1 MHEPSIEMWVEFYA
15 RQGWKL
21 FPVHGVSP
29 DKGCTCGDPDC
40 RNPGKHPANAS
51 GFKEATDADFVL
63 RSWFGECNRNIG
75 LATGSKSGVFVLDVD
90 GPDGERALRELQEE
104 HGRLPATRT
113 SFTGRGEHRFFRM
126 PDGEKISNS
135 TSKLGPKLDIR
146 GDGGYVIL
154 PPSHHASGAQYRW
167 RESRDEIAE
176 APAWLIAKIRS
187 RPQDERPT
195 EIRSPSTADDQ
206 TTARARDAL
215 TFIDPDRSYDDWVSV
230 GMALRAMGCDFSLW
244 DDWSSKGEKYVAKE
258 MASKWRSF
266 TGSGVAEGT
275 LWRMAEAG
283 GWSNSPAVEVDIDPT
298 PTPKTSAVYL
308 PDAGEVGH
316 RLIPED
322 EPRLPFAASSVP
334 GMIGETVS
342 WILEGANKPQP
353 EVTLLAVLA
362 AVAAV
367 GGRKYEST
375 KYRTRLNLYMCSVA
389 PSGSGKDAPRKALDE
404 LFREAGLHDRHM
416 GDQEFISAIG
426 LLTSIA
432 QKPSQLMMIDE
443 LGAVLS
449 GINSRGAP
457 AHEAKV
463 RTLLLKLF
471 SSSGGRITSG
481 TYADPKRKPIV
492 IDKPALSIYGSTT
505 ERTYAR
511 ALTTDMVESG
521 DINRWVVLPSSV
533 GMPKSNFDACPT
545 PPPESLRSAWMALG
559 AATAPPASESD
570 LTTYDDPC
578 DNVRAPIPVEWSDD
592 ALAAL
597 RAYQIEVDGNQREL
611 SERGYG
617 ALWGRAYEQAMKIAM
632 LFAVSRNPDAPQV
645 SDEDF
650 NVARM
655 IVTTSVDYLVWTVH
669 NNVIDDTPRA
679 RIEQKIRDAVTKAG
693 PAGLGYTDMARLT
706 KGVQT
711 FIRDDAID
719 ALQQQ
724 GHVVLYTVPTG
735 KRPRRVLVAGRH
747 AETFAAENGLTTD

>member
-1 MHEPSIEMWVEFYA
+1 MYEPTIDQWVDYYA
-15 RQGWKL
+15 RRERWKL
-21 FPVHGVSP
+21 FPVHGAGP
-29 DKGCTCGDPDC
+29 DGCTCGDREC
-40 RNPGKHPANAS
+40 KSPGKHPSNAS

-63 RSWFGECNRNIG
+63 QRWFGDGDRNIG
-75 LATGSKSGVFVLDVD
+75 LATGAKSGVFVLDID
-90 GPDGERALRELQEE
+90 GPEGEKALKALQEE

-113 SFTGRGEHRFFRM
+113 SSTGRGEHRFFRM
-126 PDGEKISNS
+126 PEGEKIANS
-135 TSKLGPKLDIR
+135 AGRLGPKLDIR

-154 PPSHHASGAQYRW
+154 PPSHHASGAQYKW
-167 RESRDEIAE
+167 RDDKAEIAE
-176 APAWLIAKIRS
+176 APAWLIERVRS
-187 RPQDERPT
+187 RPQAERPV
-195 EIRSPSTADDQ
+195 EERAAVTADEHTSQ
-206 TTARARDAL
+206 RAREAL
-215 TFIDPDRSYDDWVSV
+215 AAIDPDCGYDVWLRA
-230 GMALRAMGCDFSLW
+230 GMALHAMGCDFSIW
-244 DDWSSKGEKYVAKE
+244 DDWSAKGQKYEAGVTEKKW
-258 MASKWRSF
+258 ASFS
-266 TGSGVAEGT
+266 GSGVAEGT
-275 LWRMAEAG
+275 LWALAEDAG
-283 GWSNSPAVEVDIDPT
+283 WTPSLDVDIDPT
-298 PTPKTSAVYL
+298 PTPKMTANILHERHV
-308 PDAGEVGH
+308 AH

-322 EPRLPFAASSVP
+322 EPRLPFSASAVP
-334 GMIGETVS
+334 GLIGETVS

-353 EVTLLAVLA
+353 EVTLLAALA

-375 KYRTRLNLYMCSVA
+375 KYRTRLNLYLCSVA

-404 LFREAGLHDRHM
+404 LFQEAGLHDRHM

-426 LLTSIA
+426 LLTSLS
-432 QKPSQLMMIDE
+432 QKPSQLMMVDE

-457 AHEAKV
+457 SHETKI

-559 AATAPPASESD
+559 AAAAPASTETD
-570 LTTYDDPC
+570 LTTYDDAC
-578 DNVRAPIPVEWSDD
+578 GNLRQPIPVVWSDK
-592 ALAAL
+592 ALSAL
-597 RAYQIEVDGNQREL
+597 RAYQTQVDDNQRDL
-611 SERGYG
+611 VERGYG

-632 LFAVSRNPDAPQV
+632 LFAICRRPDAPEV
-645 SDEDF
+645 NEDDF
-650 NVARM
+650 EIARC
-655 IVTTSVDYLVWTVH
+655 IVTTSVSYLVWTVH

-679 RIEQKIRDAVTKAG
+679 RVEQKVRDAVAKAG
-693 PAGLGYTDMARLT
+693 EQGIGFTDVARLT

-724 GHVVLYTVPTG
+724 GQIAIFQIATG
-735 KRPRRVLVAGRH
+735 GRPRRMLVDGRY
-747 AETFAAENGLTTD
+747 AEIFAAANGLTEH